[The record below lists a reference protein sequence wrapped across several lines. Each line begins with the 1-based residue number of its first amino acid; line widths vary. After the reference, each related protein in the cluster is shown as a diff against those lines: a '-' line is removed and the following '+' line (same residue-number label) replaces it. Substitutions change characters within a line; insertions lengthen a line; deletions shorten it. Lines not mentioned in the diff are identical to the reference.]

1 MADTLV
7 KVSTSFLSRAQVLFY
22 LIGGA
27 LVIFALISKLQGH
40 RLLDRRVFA
49 PALLIRYVAEVAGM
63 IGMITA
69 LALVPISTVGA
80 VTQATPV
87 LSTLGAVLFL
97 REKIGWRRWATIVC
111 GFIGV
116 LLIVQPGAVEFDF
129 AVFWA
134 VLALVALSIRDVT
147 TRFVPAD
154 MPSTSLATYTMV
166 AAIPFVIS
174 WVLFNGESFFPEATN
189 WIVVLPMVLLGA
201 TGYFLLIASLRM
213 AEVSA
218 VMPFR
223 YTRVLFLLGIGIVVF
238 GERPNALTL
247 LGAGLI
253 VASGIYMMWR
263 ERVTN
268 R

>member
-1 MADTLV
+1 MCI
-7 KVSTSFLSRAQVLFY
+7 R
-22 LIGGA
+22 
-27 LVIFALISKLQGH
+27 
-40 RLLDRRVFA
+40 DR
-49 PALLIRYVAEVAGM
+49 
-63 IGMITA
+63 
-69 LALVPISTVGA
+69 
-80 VTQATPV
+80 
-87 LSTLGAVLFL
+87 
-97 REKIGWRRWATIVC
+97 
-111 GFIGV
+111 
-116 LLIVQPGAVEFDF
+116 
-129 AVFWA
+129 FWA

-147 TRFVPAD
+147 TRFVPTD
-154 MPSTSLATYTMV
+154 MPSTNLATYTMV

-253 VASGIYMMWR
+253 VASGIHMMWR